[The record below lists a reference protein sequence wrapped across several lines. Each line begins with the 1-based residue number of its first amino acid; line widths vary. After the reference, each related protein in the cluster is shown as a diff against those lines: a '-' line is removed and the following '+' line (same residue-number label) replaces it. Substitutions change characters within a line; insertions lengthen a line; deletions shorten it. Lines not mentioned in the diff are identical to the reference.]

1 MRKLNEELSR
11 DMDEMFSL
19 KTINNESK
27 DAALLYD
34 FMLQK
39 SLEAPREKRVQDE
52 KAKKILE

>member
-1 MRKLNEELSR
+1 MRKLNEDLIR
-11 DMDEMFSL
+11 DMDEMFLL
-19 KTINNESK
+19 KTNNNESK